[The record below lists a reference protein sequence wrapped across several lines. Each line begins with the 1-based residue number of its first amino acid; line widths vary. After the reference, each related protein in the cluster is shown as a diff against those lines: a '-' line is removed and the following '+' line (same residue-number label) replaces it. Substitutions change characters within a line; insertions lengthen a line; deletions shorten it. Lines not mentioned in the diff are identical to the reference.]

1 MPNPELNVLTPNGH
15 DIHIPW
21 QVIKM
26 VTRLPYKGNN
36 SQFNTIHIALH
47 LQGVETLSLYIYK
60 V

>member
-26 VTRLPYKGNN
+26 VTILPYKGND
-36 SQFNTIHIALH
+36 SQLNTRLIIL
-47 LQGVETLSLYIYK
+47 LYKICVGPNLYIYK